1 MGERAVSGWIWLV
14 IIASGLYALHRR
26 ALWMETR
33 GWIYYMHSSGS
44 STRAG
49 SAMLEVQ
56 QLFEP
61 SKRHVIEIKREQK
74 EIEDES
80 GDPSNPR

>member
-1 MGERAVSGWIWLV
+1 MSALLWIVALL
-14 IIASGLYALHRR
+14 IGIFLLHRL
-26 ALWMETR
+26 ALWAESR
-33 GWIYYMHSSGS
+33 GWIYYKHSSSS

-56 QLFEP
+56 QLLEP

-74 EIEDES
+74 EVEDEA
-80 GDPSNPR
+80 GDPPGPSDPR

>member
-1 MGERAVSGWIWLV
+1 MPAWLWLV
-14 IIASGLYALHRR
+14 LIAAAVYGLHRL
-26 ALWMETR
+26 ALWAESR
-33 GWIYYMHSSGS
+33 GWIYYMKSRGY

-61 SKRHVIEIKREQK
+61 SKKHIIEIKRDQRGV
-74 EIEDES
+74 EDDQ
-80 GDPSNPR
+80 GDPPGPDEAA

>member
-1 MGERAVSGWIWLV
+1 MQFALWVAG
-14 IIASGLYALHRR
+14 IAAGLYALHRL

-56 QLFEP
+56 QLLEP
-61 SKRHVIEIKREQK
+61 SKRHVIEIKRDQRGV
-74 EIEDES
+74 EDDS
-80 GDPSNPR
+80 GEPPDPDDAA

>member
-1 MGERAVSGWIWLV
+1 MPGWIWLV
-14 IIASGLYALHRR
+14 VIAAGLYALHRL
-26 ALWMETR
+26 ALWMESR

-61 SKRHVIEIKREQK
+61 SKKNVIEMKQNQRGVSDDQGEPP
-74 EIEDES
+74 
-80 GDPSNPR
+80 DPDAA

>member
-1 MGERAVSGWIWLV
+1 MPGWICV
-14 IIASGLYALHRR
+14 VAIAAGLYALHRL

-33 GWIYYMHSSGS
+33 GWIYYMHSSGG

-56 QLFEP
+56 QLLEP
-61 SKRHVIEIKREQK
+61 SKRHVIEIKQDQK
-74 EIEDES
+74 RVEDES
-80 GDPSNPR
+80 GGPPGPSDPR

>member
-1 MGERAVSGWIWLV
+1 MPGWIWLV
-14 IIASGLYALHRR
+14 VIVAGLYALHRL
-26 ALWMETR
+26 ALWMESR
-33 GWIYYMHSSGS
+33 GWIYYKHSSGS

-56 QLFEP
+56 QLLEP

-74 EIEDES
+74 PVEDES
-80 GDPSNPR
+80 GDPPVPSDPR

>member
-1 MGERAVSGWIWLV
+1 MRAAFWIIV
-14 IIASGLYALHRR
+14 VAVAIYALHRL

-33 GWIYYMHSSGS
+33 GWIYYMHSSGG

-56 QLFEP
+56 QLLEP
-61 SKRHVIEIKREQK
+61 SKRHVIEIKREKK
-74 EIEDES
+74 EVEDDS
-80 GDPSNPR
+80 GDPPDPSDPR